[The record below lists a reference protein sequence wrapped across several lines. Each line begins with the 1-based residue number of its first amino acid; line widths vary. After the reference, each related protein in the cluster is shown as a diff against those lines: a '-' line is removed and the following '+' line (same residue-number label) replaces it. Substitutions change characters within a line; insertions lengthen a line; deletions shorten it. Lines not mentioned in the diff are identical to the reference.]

1 MFSNVF
7 EAAKSVSI
15 REVIN
20 KFSNVNVGTS
30 RYGGNI
36 PCPLGRHKDSNPSFH
51 IYDSTNS
58 FHCFSCGCSGS
69 TIDYVKF
76 STGLV
81 DNVDAAKEICREFG
95 IQYEDNYVKDPEY
108 DNYTQVYN
116 WVAGFFV
123 RCNKYDNALNYWKSR
138 GLDSLIDKY
147 GLGYCPAVFRDKT
160 NTVVTFKYILTQK
173 FPHIPVAT
181 LDSYNLYDA
190 YGQCVFSERYM
201 FAIKNS
207 KGDVVAFSGR
217 TATND
222 PAKYK
227 NSKETKYFQ
236 KRKILYN
243 LDKAKGYPSVYIV
256 EGQADAL
263 SLVAAGVPNVVA
275 SLGTAFTTEHLE
287 LLKGKDII
295 LAFDNDDAGH
305 TQMYKLLFENPTV
318 NLYVQD
324 IFDGKFKD
332 FNEALMSG
340 FDLKFYIT
348 RYPKRLGADY
358 LLKLFTVNNKVLA
371 NLKDIKNKSFEQEIE
386 DSNKYFELHNK
397 DIYLD
402 FSLLEDRVKL
412 HQIISKVVKDYYP
425 VEKDFFAVRLQR
437 LIKGKRSKK

>member
-7 EAAKSVSI
+7 DAAKSVSI
-15 REVIN
+15 REVIQ
-20 KFSNVNVGTS
+20 KFSNVNVGTG

-36 PCPLGRHKDSNPSFH
+36 PCPLGTHTDNKPSFH
-51 IYDSTNS
+51 IYDNTNS

-81 DNVDAAKEICREFG
+81 SNADAAEEICREFG
-95 IQYEDNYVKDPEY
+95 IQYEDNYVKDTEY
-108 DNYTQVYN
+108 DKYVQVYT
-116 WVAGFFV
+116 WVSELFV
-123 RCNKYDNALNYWKSR
+123 KCNKFNNALDYWKSR
-138 GLDSLIDKY
+138 GLESLIDKY
-147 GLGYCPAVFRDKT
+147 GLGYCPAVFTDSN
-160 NTVVTFKYILTQK
+160 NTVVTFKSILVKQ
-173 FPHIPVAT
+173 FPNISQAT

-201 FAIKNS
+201 FAIRNS

-256 EGQADAL
+256 EGQCDAL
-263 SLVAAGVPNVVA
+263 SLVVAGIPNAVA

-305 TQMYKLLFENPTV
+305 TQMCKLILENPTV
-318 NLYVQD
+318 NISVQD
-324 IFDGKFKD
+324 IFEGRFKD
-332 FNEALMSG
+332 FNEALMSD
-340 FDLKFYIT
+340 FDLKFYLS
-348 RYPKRLGADY
+348 RYPKRMGADY

-371 NLKDIKNKSFEQEIE
+371 DLKEDKDKPFDKAME
-386 DSNKYFELHNK
+386 DSNKYVELHSK

-402 FSLLEDRVKL
+402 LSLLDDRIKL
-412 HQIISKVVKDYYP
+412 HQIISKVAKNYHP
-425 VEKDFFAVRLQR
+425 VAKDFFAIRLQR
-437 LIKGKRSKK
+437 LIKGKRSK